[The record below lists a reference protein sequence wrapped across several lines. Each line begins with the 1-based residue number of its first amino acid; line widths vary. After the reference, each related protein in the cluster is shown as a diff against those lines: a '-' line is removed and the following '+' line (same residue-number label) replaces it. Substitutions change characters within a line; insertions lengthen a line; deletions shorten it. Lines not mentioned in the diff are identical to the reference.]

1 MPEGSIGGKYKT
13 IEEADKGIA
22 EMEAT
27 LAKITSDRDKATN
40 QIAELTKP
48 RVPAF
53 ADDATWEKHV
63 AGKIDVKGIAERAM
77 KAGTY
82 DPKDMAQIGA
92 ILREGDDA
100 FIGEVFTKLR
110 VGAELTGIDKAQK
123 AAVAKFGGEQQVKAM
138 LEWHEKNADAAT
150 KEAFSRQWN
159 SAAHAETAAKSLFAD
174 FTLSKSPRS
183 PGETAS
189 STVGTPPGGFTS
201 QAEIKAAREA
211 SKAAHGFDY
220 HKTDTAFL
228 ARLAATSPAVKNAPI
243 N

>member
-13 IEEADKGIA
+13 IDEADKGIA
-22 EMEAT
+22 ELEAT
-27 LAKITSDRDKATN
+27 LAKLQSERDTANNKIT
-40 QIAELTKP
+40 ELTKP

-63 AGKIDVKGIAERAM
+63 TGKIDVAAIAGRAM
-77 KAGTY
+77 KEGKY

-123 AAVAKFGGEQQVKAM
+123 AAVAKFGGEAQVKAM
-138 LEWHEKNADAAT
+138 LEWHEKNADPAA
-150 KEAFSRQWN
+150 KDAFARQWN
-159 SAAHAETAAKSLFAD
+159 SAANAEAAAKSLFAD
-174 FTLSKSPRS
+174 YTLSKSPRS

-201 QAEIKAAREA
+201 RNEWKLAYDA
-211 SKAAHGFDY
+211 SRTKHGGDHFKIDPEY
-220 HKTDTAFL
+220 M
-228 ARLAATSPAVKNAPI
+228 RRMAATPDDVRRTFN
-243 N
+243 